1 MADPKPPS
9 RAQLAK
15 FLPDAEAI
23 RAFEKLFEQA
33 GDTTPTDVLELSYLA
48 NTLRARIPN
57 DVQRL
62 AEMENIQPKQVNLNG
77 IEIRLKELEMQITRR
92 PSYDALLRRIE
103 DLEKLVGV

>member
-1 MADPKPPS
+1 MADPKPPT

-15 FLPDAEAI
+15 FLPDAEAV
-23 RAFEKLFEQA
+23 RAFEKLFEVA

-48 NTLRARIPN
+48 NTLRARISSA
-57 DVQRL
+57 VQRM
-62 AEMENIQPKQVNLNG
+62 AEMENLQPKTANMSG
-77 IEIRLKELEMQITRR
+77 IENRLRELEMQASRR